1 MKQPLKQRSTVV
13 ASTVLA
19 ALLAACGG
27 GGDSSTTADTSVS
40 QDKVQA
46 MSADS
51 SVMATDGTD
60 GAQALLATTQAVVA
74 SGSASQTINCAG
86 GGSAMFTVS
95 GGSLSQLTNGQL
107 DAGEVYGVTFNGCR
121 GSAGAVA
128 LTGSATLTV
137 VSASAAV
144 LAVNTATL
152 NLEVELPLRKLNYNG
167 SSSLSQTVTTNGAIT
182 TTTRRWTSPRIEVR
196 SVRNNGR
203 TSKFTLSNVDLTR
216 AFVQTNGV
224 ITARSASGTHTLD
237 AVLPNGSW
245 SITTATQG
253 AVSYDANG
261 VPTQG
266 AWTITL
272 PNNIIGVSV
281 VPGTLTVTIDFG
293 ADGSIDRTFVFSTA
307 ILVAEAD

>member
-1 MKQPLKQRSTVV
+1 MKQPLKQRSAVL
-13 ASTVLA
+13 ASAVLA

-27 GGDSSTTADTSVS
+27 GDGNTNPDTSVS
-40 QDKVQA
+40 QDKAQA

-51 SVMATDGTD
+51 SAMATDGTD
-60 GAQALLATTQAVVA
+60 GAQALLSTTQAVVA

-86 GGSAMFTVS
+86 GGTASFSVVGPNLALL
-95 GGSLSQLTNGQL
+95 GNGQL
-107 DAGEVYGVTFNGCR
+107 DAGEVYSVTFNGCR

-137 VSASAAV
+137 VSASAAL

-152 NLEVELPLRKLNYNG
+152 NLEVEMPLRKLTYNG
-167 SSSLSQTVTTNGAIT
+167 NSSLSQSVTTNGATT

-196 SVRNNGR
+196 SVRNSGR
-203 TSKFTLSNVDLTR
+203 TSTFTLSNVDLTR
-216 AFVQTNGV
+216 TFVQTSGV
-224 ITARSASGTHTLD
+224 ITARSVSGTHTLD

-272 PNNIIGVSV
+272 PNNIVGVSV
-281 VPGTLTVTIDFG
+281 VPGVLTVTVDFG
-293 ADGSIDRTFVFSTA
+293 ADGSIDRTYVFSTA
-307 ILVAEAD
+307 TIVAEAD